1 MKQRKIRK
9 RFYEDRSFKEGEKVS
24 RSSKIKEAEDKKT
37 YIILFL
43 NEKPKAP
50 NMKDIKDI
58 IICKVLIKNSVLSFR
73 SNRGCIRVKDI

>member
-1 MKQRKIRK
+1 MKKRKTRK
-9 RFYEDRSFKEGEKVS
+9 RFNEDRPLKEGDKVS
-24 RSSKIKEAEDKKT
+24 CSSRIEEAEGRKT

-58 IICKVLIKNSVLSFR
+58 ILLAKY
-73 SNRGCIRVKDI
+73 